1 MLSHE
6 VVNLKEHTRIRLIL
20 LAILF
25 LLTAAA
31 LCGYFYFREFDAAQ
45 EEISEYIAVQAEFTS
60 IVQEPLIDRR
70 PVASVKKEVVTTVT
84 PVASVILELPY
95 VAADFAALSSVN
107 PDIVGWIAIPDT
119 NLSYPVVQADDN
131 RKYLDVSFKGGR
143 SDAGTPFADS
153 NNNLRSLDAN
163 TIIYGHNMG
172 AGRSDMFGELLSYKD
187 HAFFEAHR
195 YIQFDTV
202 YERHGWWK
210 VVAVIE
216 HDIRS
221 KDFDYLYLWFDD
233 DAAFME
239 WTSSAVER
247 SLHAFDEAISP
258 NDRILTLSTCDRS
271 KYGRN
276 GRLLVMAVKL
286 GREIYLND

>member
-1 MLSHE
+1 M
-6 VVNLKEHTRIRLIL
+6 KEHTRIRLIL

-25 LLTAAA
+25 LLGAAA
-31 LCGYFYFREFDAAQ
+31 LCGYFYFRDYSAAQ
-45 EEISEYIAVQAEFTS
+45 VEITEYAAVQAEYTT
-60 IVQEPLIDRR
+60 IVRDDFWDHR
-70 PVASVKKEVVTTVT
+70 PVTSVEDADVT
-84 PVASVILELPY
+84 PATPASSGILELRY

-119 NLSYPVVQADDN
+119 NISYPVVQADDN

-172 AGRSDMFGELLSYKD
+172 AGRTDMFGELLSYKD
-187 HAFFEAHR
+187 RAFFDAHR

-216 HDIRS
+216 YDIRS

-233 DAAFME
+233 DTAFME
-239 WTSSAVER
+239 WVSSAVER
-247 SLHAFDEAISP
+247 SLHASDVEISP

-276 GRLLVMAVKL
+276 GRLLVTAVKL

>member
-1 MLSHE
+1 MKKQIR
-6 VVNLKEHTRIRLIL
+6 VRLIL
-20 LAILF
+20 LAIL
-25 LLTAAA
+25 LLFTTAA
-31 LCGYFYFREFDAAQ
+31 LCGYFYIRASSAAQ
-45 EEISEYIAVQAEFTS
+45 EEISEYAAVQAEYTTIVRHDFLDHKQVTS
-60 IVQEPLIDRR
+60 VED
-70 PVASVKKEVVTTVT
+70 ADVT
-84 PVASVILELPY
+84 PATPVSSVILELPY
-95 VAADFAALSSVN
+95 VAADFAALSGVN
-107 PDIVGWIAIPDT
+107 PDTVGWIAIPDT
-119 NLSYPVVQADDN
+119 NVSYPVVQAYDN
-131 RKYLDVSFKGGR
+131 RKYLDISFKGGR

-153 NNNLRSLDAN
+153 NNNMRSLDAN

-187 HAFFEAHR
+187 RAFYEAHR

-216 HDIRS
+216 YDIRS

-239 WTSSAVER
+239 WASSAVER
-247 SLHAFDEAISP
+247 SLHASDEEIAQ

-276 GRLLVMAVKL
+276 GRLLVMVVKL
-286 GREIYLND
+286 GRDLSQ

>member
-1 MLSHE
+1 M
-6 VVNLKEHTRIRLIL
+6 TP
-20 LAILF
+20 A
-25 LLTAAA
+25 T
-31 LCGYFYFREFDAAQ
+31 
-45 EEISEYIAVQAEFTS
+45 
-60 IVQEPLIDRR
+60 P
-70 PVASVKKEVVTTVT
+70 AS
-84 PVASVILELPY
+84 SVILELRY

-119 NLSYPVVQADDN
+119 NISYPVVQADDN

-172 AGRSDMFGELLSYKD
+172 AGRTDMFGELLSYKD
-187 HAFFEAHR
+187 RAFFD
-195 YIQFDTV
+195 FDTV

-216 HDIRS
+216 YDIRS

-233 DAAFME
+233 DTAFME
-239 WTSSAVER
+239 WVSSAVER
-247 SLHAFDEAISP
+247 SLHASDVEISP

-276 GRLLVMAVKL
+276 GRLLVTAVKL